1 MSTRK
6 RQLAAIVFTDIV
18 GYSAIMNT
26 DEEQARRI
34 RDRHREVFQEC
45 TEKHE
50 GKILQYYGDGTLSIF
65 QSSVEA
71 VESCIE
77 IQQALQQEPRIPLR
91 IGVHTGDIILD
102 NEEVYGDG
110 VNVAARLESACLP
123 GGILVSSKVHDDI
136 KNHPEIQCKS
146 LGKHHFKN
154 ISEPFELFAITNKG
168 LAFPPRSEW
177 DAAISKAKKVDAEA
191 GKSGRIRRTNRILVT
206 GLAVVGA
213 FSLLLSVLYFSQGP
227 AAEHRLQA
235 QATLVEQGASIA
247 VLPFANYSEEAE
259 NEYFSDGITED
270 ILTLLSRINGLN
282 VISRTTMMGYKD
294 TEKSIREIGEELQAD
309 YVLEGSVRRQGNKV
323 RIVAQL
329 INAHTDSHL
338 WAQTYDREITEIFEV
353 QSQVAMDIASA
364 LKMQLSSDEELK
376 GTDKKGTTSVEAYD
390 LYLQGRKYY
399 FEYTLKENEVA
410 IQLFQSA
417 LTIDPLFAPAYAG
430 LGDALAQKAN
440 RFGRDRPLL
449 DSAMTICERAI
460 ELDPQLSDAY
470 KAKGLVLHYQEK
482 YDEAMDAYLQA
493 LKYNPSNGMA
503 TLNLASIY
511 SIRGE
516 MVNAIRWARK
526 ALQINPKD
534 KWTQEG
540 LAKMYTS
547 VGMHD
552 EAIELLTDCI
562 QLYPD
567 FGTAH
572 QMLFSIYLQ
581 LGNLEKAKQYARE
594 CGKHAPEANCET
606 RLSVILELTKGNL
619 RQARKLLED
628 ANVPELFTTQK
639 DYETDWDALL
649 AYAYTL
655 RKLRDPKA
663 YEYLRNLRG
672 RLARV
677 NLKKDNSEYYY
688 MNCLLDAVEGKTE
701 SALNYLQQAAA
712 YNWVDYSSAQAS
724 PFFSDLR
731 TNPRFFEILQSV
743 QTRVDRM
750 RREIELTDDG
760 DGAS

>member
-18 GYSAIMNT
+18 GYSAIMNA

-77 IQQALQQEPRIPLR
+77 IQQALQEEPRIPLR
-91 IGVHTGDIILD
+91 IGIHTGDIILD

-136 KNHPEIQCKS
+136 KNHPDIQCKS

-168 LAFPPRSEW
+168 MAFPPRSEW
-177 DAAISKAKKVDAEA
+177 DAAISKAKKVDSDAV
-191 GKSGRIRRTNRILVT
+191 KSGRIRRTNRMLVT
-206 GLAVVGA
+206 SLAVVGA
-213 FSLLLSVLYFSQGP
+213 FSLLLSILYFSQEPP
-227 AAEHRLQA
+227 AGHRLQA
-235 QATLVEQGASIA
+235 QAKLVEQGVSIA

-259 NEYFSDGITED
+259 NDYFSDGITED
-270 ILTLLSRINGLN
+270 LLTLLSKINGLN

-294 TEKSIREIGEELQAD
+294 TEKSVREIGEELHAD

-329 INAHTDSHL
+329 INAQTDSHL

-364 LKMQLSSDEELK
+364 LKMQLSSTQEMKSE
-376 GTDKKGTTSVEAYD
+376 KKGTASVEAYD

-399 FEYTLKENEVA
+399 FEYTQKANEVA
-410 IQLFQSA
+410 IQLFKSA
-417 LTIDPLFAPAYAG
+417 LTIDSLFAPAYAG

-440 RFGRDRPLL
+440 RFGRDLVLL
-449 DSAMTICERAI
+449 DSAMVVCDRAI
-460 ELDPQLSDAY
+460 ALDPQLSEAY

-540 LAKMYTS
+540 LAKMYAT

-552 EAIELLTDCI
+552 DAIELLTDCI
-562 QLYPD
+562 QLHPD
-567 FGTAH
+567 FGAAH
-572 QMLFSIYLQ
+572 QLLFSIYLQ

-594 CGKHAPEANCET
+594 CGEHAPEANCET

-628 ANVPELFTTQK
+628 AKVPELFNTQK

-655 RKLRDPKA
+655 RKLRAPNA
-663 YEYLRNLRG
+663 YQYINSLRA
-672 RLARV
+672 RLARL
-677 NLKKDNSEYYY
+677 NLKKDNSEFYI
-688 MNCLLDAVEGKTE
+688 MNCLIDAVEGKTE

-712 YNWVDYSSAQAS
+712 YNWIDYSSAQAN

-750 RREIELTDDG
+750 RKEIELIDDG
-760 DGAS
+760 DGTNI